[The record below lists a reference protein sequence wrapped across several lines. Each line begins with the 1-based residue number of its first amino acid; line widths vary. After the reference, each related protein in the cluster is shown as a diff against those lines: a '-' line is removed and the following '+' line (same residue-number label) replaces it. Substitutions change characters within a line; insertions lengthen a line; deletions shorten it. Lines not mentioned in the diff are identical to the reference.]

1 MHISYLLLNQFITL
15 TIFNKIF
22 NYIFLN
28 DNNYLFHKMNGV
40 TEWYCTP
47 YEVTEENFIKAILDT
62 DEYSKNK

>member
-1 MHISYLLLNQFITL
+1 MEEIL
-15 TIFNKIF
+15 
-22 NYIFLN
+22 
-28 DNNYLFHKMNGV
+28 KMNGV